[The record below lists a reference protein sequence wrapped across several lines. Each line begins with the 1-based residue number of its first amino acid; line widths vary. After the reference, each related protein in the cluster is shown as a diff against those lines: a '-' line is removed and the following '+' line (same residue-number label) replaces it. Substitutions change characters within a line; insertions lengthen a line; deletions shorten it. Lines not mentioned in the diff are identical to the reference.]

1 MILSSTTR
9 LNKLKFKTQVGGDR
23 WSGGKSGQP
32 YIIKPIPGVEYN
44 NSNQTFASQLDDT
57 PLQSSGVDFLLRG
70 GLDSERAATDDVSRL
85 TQMLFDTNSPNGF
98 EFIAKQNVLSRNSVK
113 TEATFGTGYAW
124 GGLNQGL
131 YLPFNTLIQTGLAPI
146 ATGATNLFGV
156 NPFTD
161 NTALNV
167 NTGVV
172 TQQGSGG
179 LNGYFGTIN
188 AQNSVN
194 QGGEKVNRLT
204 RILDASITNTPKKT
218 ASGNIDLVPE
228 ESIILRYGGGPKSI
242 LGIGKTNIP
251 FVDGLQRTGR
261 KNVKLSPGT
270 KFYPDKVNSPF
281 SENYKPSQG
290 NYNVFKKPSTTDS
303 NFDQNA
309 AIGASSTF
317 VIDTNAY
324 INRFSNG
331 ILSGFT
337 GKIDNDIT
345 SPTYG
350 QVTKDTGTVN
360 SQDVNEPNRV
370 SSPNTSVASNNYTVN
385 KAFLDT
391 QGPSNFSLL
400 NIASPVISEGVY
412 GGLGEPSLVSSIIK
426 SNLFHIGATNSFLN
440 SGVQNDSPGGFF
452 ELLSSLETGYSINLA
467 EIENYSQQPE
477 GGLYTFNPSVYD
489 PASPFQLI
497 SDNTVI
503 QENETAVMTQQQLY
517 TQTEVGILSP
527 ANPFDFRKTTSLG
540 DFKPN
545 EENANSRMKAKLKTS
560 KVLSLAPNYRT
571 QTQNSRI
578 SQGDPGQTAGQLISG
593 GETEI
598 KNVLNYGVDAS
609 TLVALD
615 KINAQPLYDGS
626 NVNKDLATTDSCDFN
641 IAIINNNNSGASNTY
656 IHFRAFID
664 DFSDA
669 YTAKWDSV
677 QYIGRGEEFHNYKG
691 FGREISMGWTVYA
704 QSKAELM
711 PMYQKLNYLASTLA
725 PDYTRAGFMR
735 GNIAKLTMG
744 GYLYNQPGI
753 IKSINYGI
761 PQESPWEIAIG
772 VDGKTDP
779 SVKQLPHMIKVTGFT
794 FIPIHSFVPA
804 KANSITNPTQKYIA
818 LANSTGI
825 TNYKKYQQYNANGGV
840 LQPTQ

>member
-1 MILSSTTR
+1 
-9 LNKLKFKTQVGGDR
+9 
-23 WSGGKSGQP
+23 
-32 YIIKPIPGVEYN
+32 
-44 NSNQTFASQLDDT
+44 
-57 PLQSSGVDFLLRG
+57 
-70 GLDSERAATDDVSRL
+70 
-85 TQMLFDTNSPNGF
+85 
-98 EFIAKQNVLSRNSVK
+98 
-113 TEATFGTGYAW
+113 
-124 GGLNQGL
+124 
-131 YLPFNTLIQTGLAPI
+131 
-146 ATGATNLFGV
+146 
-156 NPFTD
+156 
-161 NTALNV
+161 
-167 NTGVV
+167 
-172 TQQGSGG
+172 
-179 LNGYFGTIN
+179 
-188 AQNSVN
+188 
-194 QGGEKVNRLT
+194 
-204 RILDASITNTPKKT
+204 ITNTPKKT

-467 EIENYSQQPE
+467 EIENY
-477 GGLYTFNPSVYD
+477 
-489 PASPFQLI
+489 
-497 SDNTVI
+497 
-503 QENETAVMTQQQLY
+503 
-517 TQTEVGILSP
+517 
-527 ANPFDFRKTTSLG
+527 
-540 DFKPN
+540 
-545 EENANSRMKAKLKTS
+545 
-560 KVLSLAPNYRT
+560 
-571 QTQNSRI
+571 
-578 SQGDPGQTAGQLISG
+578 
-593 GETEI
+593 
-598 KNVLNYGVDAS
+598 
-609 TLVALD
+609 
-615 KINAQPLYDGS
+615 
-626 NVNKDLATTDSCDFN
+626 
-641 IAIINNNNSGASNTY
+641 
-656 IHFRAFID
+656 
-664 DFSDA
+664 
-669 YTAKWDSV
+669 
-677 QYIGRGEEFHNYKG
+677 
-691 FGREISMGWTVYA
+691 
-704 QSKAELM
+704 
-711 PMYQKLNYLASTLA
+711 
-725 PDYTRAGFMR
+725 
-735 GNIAKLTMG
+735 
-744 GYLYNQPGI
+744 
-753 IKSINYGI
+753 
-761 PQESPWEIAIG
+761 
-772 VDGKTDP
+772 
-779 SVKQLPHMIKVTGFT
+779 
-794 FIPIHSFVPA
+794 
-804 KANSITNPTQKYIA
+804 
-818 LANSTGI
+818 
-825 TNYKKYQQYNANGGV
+825 
-840 LQPTQ
+840 

>member
-113 TEATFGTGYAW
+113 TESTFGTGYAW

-156 NPFTD
+156 NPITD
-161 NTALNV
+161 NTALNI

-179 LNGYFGTIN
+179 LNGYFGVIN
-188 AQNSVN
+188 AQNNVN
-194 QGGEKVNRLT
+194 QGGENVNRLT
-204 RILDASITNTPKKT
+204 RILDASITNKPSKT
-218 ASGNIDLVPE
+218 ASGNIDLVPD

-270 KFYPDKVNSPF
+270 NFYKLIPDSDESLSPF
-281 SENYKPSQG
+281 SEK
-290 NYNVFKKPSTTDS
+290 YNPGAGSYSVFKRPSTTDT

-309 AIGASSTF
+309 AIGASSEYS
-317 VIDTNAY
+317 IGINKYA
-324 INRFSNG
+324 NRFSNST
-331 ILSGFT
+331 LSGFT
-337 GKIDNDIT
+337 GKIDNDPA

-360 SQDVNEPNRV
+360 SQDLNEPNRV
-370 SSPNTSVASNNYTVN
+370 GSPNTSVASNNEVVN
-385 KAFLDT
+385 KGILDT
-391 QGPSNFSLL
+391 KGPTNFSLL

-412 GGLGEPSLVSSIIK
+412 GGLGEPIPVSQISK
-426 SNLFHIGATNSFLN
+426 GNLFI
-440 SGVQNDSPGGFF
+440 SGVSDTFAGITPFNAKDDLMEGLLVTLGSKEYGTQPGGN
-452 ELLSSLETGYSINLA
+452 LYS
-467 EIENYSQQPE
+467 
-477 GGLYTFNPSVYD
+477 FNPSVYD
-489 PASPFQLI
+489 PAANHLLI
-497 SDNTVI
+497 NDDVVT
-503 QENETAVMTQQQLY
+503 QENGTAVMTQLQI
-517 TQTEVGILSP
+517 EARRDVGVTAP
-527 ANPFDFRKTTSLG
+527 ANPSDFRKNPSKGEFSTNQQML
-540 DFKPN
+540 N
-545 EENANSRMKAKLKTS
+545 KLKTS
-560 KVLSLAPNYRT
+560 KVLSLAPDYVD

-578 SQGDPGQTAGQLISG
+578 SQGDPGQYAGQRINDESTTG
-593 GETEI
+593 V
-598 KNVLNYGVDAS
+598 KNVIDYSVDAS

-615 KINAQPLYDGS
+615 KINAQPLYNAS
-626 NVNKDLATTDSCDFN
+626 QVNKNLATTDSCNFN
-641 IAIINNNNSGASNTY
+641 IAIINNNNSGATSTY

-664 DFSDA
+664 EFNDN

-753 IKSINYGI
+753 IKSISYGI
-761 PQESPWEIAIG
+761 PEESPWEIAIG
-772 VDGKTDP
+772 VDGKEDS

-794 FIPIHSFVPA
+794 FIPIQDFVPA
-804 KANSITNPTQKYIA
+804 KANSLTNPTQKFIS
-818 LANSTGI
+818 LASATGK

-840 LQPTQ
+840 LQANQ